1 LLASL
6 QPTRAEARA
15 RVAMVRMDFMSLLQ
29 NE

>member
-15 RVAMVRMDFMSLLQ
+15 SVAMVRMDFMS
-29 NE
+29 